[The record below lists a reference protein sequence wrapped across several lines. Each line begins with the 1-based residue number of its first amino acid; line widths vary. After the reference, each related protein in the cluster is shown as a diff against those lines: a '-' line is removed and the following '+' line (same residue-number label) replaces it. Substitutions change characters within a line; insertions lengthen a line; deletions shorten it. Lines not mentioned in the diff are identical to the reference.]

1 MKKKEFFGFVFLVRF
16 SDVFFSS
23 CTFIICTSLTSCKRL
38 FFFNFGSEGEKRVV
52 SHRAAAEFSCQ

>member
-23 CTFIICTSLTSCKRL
+23 CTFII
-38 FFFNFGSEGEKRVV
+38 NN
-52 SHRAAAEFSCQ
+52 SHL

>member
-23 CTFIICTSLTSCKRL
+23 CTFIMYTSLTCKRL
-38 FFFNFGSEGEKRVV
+38 FFFNFGSEGKSLLFHIE
-52 SHRAAAEFSCQ
+52 SAAEFSCQ